1 MRDPWGKRLDV
12 FDVISLVLGV
22 AFLGLS
28 VACVIA
34 FITVLTTL
42 GDPPETYAFGEGFL
56 QGLRGIGVV
65 FFPLAALVTFFTGW
79 ALAGDLFRRWW
90 REIRRSRD

>member
-22 AFLGLS
+22 GFLALA
-28 VACVIA
+28 VVCLIA

-42 GDPPETYAFGEGFL
+42 GDAPETYRFGEGFL

-90 REIRRSRD
+90 RELRRPRD